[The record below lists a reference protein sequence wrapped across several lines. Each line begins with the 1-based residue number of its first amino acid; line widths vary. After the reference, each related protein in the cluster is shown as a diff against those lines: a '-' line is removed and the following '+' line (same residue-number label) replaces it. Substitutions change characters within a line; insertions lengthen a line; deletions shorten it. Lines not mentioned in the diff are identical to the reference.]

1 MKSKM
6 EKKEEMFFQLFIY
19 LQSNFLVFLGMW

>member
-19 LQSNFLVFLGMW
+19 LQSNFLVFLDMW